1 MEEERVLEQEKKNS
15 DREIKNQETN
25 SEQMPSPADH
35 EKISDDTSGK
45 NGKKDNRENNKEDKA
60 SASPEKTERTREPES
75 EDEEDISSRRPNYQ
89 GDIVDIIRG
98 NASPKMMREQLSDY
112 HENDIAEVLP
122 RLTLTERK
130 KLYYIL
136 SISDLS
142 DIFEYLE
149 EDQAA
154 VYLAEM
160 DVKKGAMLLS
170 EMDSDVAIAIL
181 RAIEKERRALM
192 IDLMDESSRRDL
204 QLIASFDED
213 EIGSRMTTNYIVIRE
228 NLTVKEAMSELIAQA
243 SENDNISTLF
253 IVDETGSFYGALNL
267 KELIIARQN
276 QDLES
281 LIMTSY
287 PYVYGTESID
297 ECIEKLKDYSEDSIP
312 VLDHN
317 NRLIGVI
324 TSQSIIEV
332 VDDEMGEDYARLA
345 GLIAEEDLKEPLG
358 ESMKKRLPW
367 LIILLF
373 LGMLVS
379 TVVGA
384 FESVVS
390 QLTLIMAF
398 QSLILDMAGNAGT
411 QSLAVTIRVLM
422 DENLTG
428 KQKIGL
434 VGKEVRVGFMNGLL
448 LGALSFALLG
458 LYVHFVKGR
467 PFAFAYLVSGCIGTS
482 LMLAMVVS
490 SAVGTL
496 IPLFFKKIKVD
507 PAVASGPLIT
517 TINDLVAVVSYYS
530 LSWILLIQVF
540 HLAG

>member
-384 FESVVS
+384 FENVVS

-467 PFAFAYLVSGCIGTS
+467 PFAFSYLVSGCIGTS